1 MDRRMNRRWRFWRT
15 RPAALPG
22 ALTCHELV
30 DLVTDYVEGA
40 LDDGERARF
49 EAHIGPCRDCA
60 AYVEQMGDTIRL
72 MGEIEPGGLAPEI
85 ERQLLAAFRDW
96 KADGA

>member
-1 MDRRMNRRWRFWRT
+1 MNPRWRFWRT
-15 RPAALPG
+15 RPAASPG
-22 ALTCHELV
+22 DLTCHELV
-30 DLVTDYVEGA
+30 ELVTDYLEGA
-40 LDDGERARF
+40 LGDADRARF
-49 EAHIGPCRDCA
+49 QAHIDPCEHCA

-72 MGEIEPGGLAPEI
+72 MGEIEPGGLAPEM